1 MGTFNR
7 TVIEC
12 QNPEVLKKVI
22 GSETNRYNNKVNTE
36 MYIST
41 SFMGLADSAQHN
53 LIKVSECFTS
63 AEVETYKDTFENEV
77 RVLSKLFPNET
88 ITCTFSSEKT
98 YNTEQTVVEYR
109 NGKGKKVKVQIK
121 PLINGNFPNLN
132 EKEEAQ
138 LLEKVEKI
146 RLCLGEGE
154 KVVYEFILIWQAN
167 IDGAYKV
174 KATIEV
180 AQIHFEFF
188 EQVVDW
194 KLYEKVL
201 LPF

>member
-22 GSETNRYNNKVNTE
+22 GSQTNRYKNKVNTE

-41 SFMGLADSAQHN
+41 SFMGLADRAQHD
-53 LIKVSECFTS
+53 LIKVSECFTL

-77 RVLSKLFPNET
+77 VVLSKLFPTET

-98 YNTEQTVVEYR
+98 YNTEQTVVEFR
-109 NGKGKKVKVQIK
+109 NGKKKKVKVQIK

-132 EKEEAQ
+132 ENEQ
-138 LLEKVEKI
+138 TCLLEKVEKI
-146 RLCLGEGE
+146 RLCLGERE
-154 KVVYEFILIWQAN
+154 KAVYEFILIWQAN
-167 IDGAYKV
+167 IEGAYKV

-180 AQIHFEFF
+180 HQINLEFF

-194 KLYEKVL
+194 KPYEKEL